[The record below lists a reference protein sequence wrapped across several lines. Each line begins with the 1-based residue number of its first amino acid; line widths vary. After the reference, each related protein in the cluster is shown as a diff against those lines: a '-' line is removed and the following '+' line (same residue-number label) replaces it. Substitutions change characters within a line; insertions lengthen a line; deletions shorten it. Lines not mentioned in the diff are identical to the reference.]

1 MTAAF
6 LEGRSLTVDGSD
18 SIISLALDKAR
29 PGFGPV
35 GASLKR
41 QHIFVALLI
50 ATLGGNAVPQPA
62 RPPLLPAGPA
72 PDLSLVFT
80 SQVVGWVEPCG

>member
-1 MTAAF
+1 M
-6 LEGRSLTVDGSD
+6 
-18 SIISLALDKAR
+18 
-29 PGFGPV
+29 
-35 GASLKR
+35 KR